1 MVAAFLAPH
10 RPLGETEAPGPH
22 NIRVPEYCQAPLL
35 ITLGLGP
42 ESAHEVSL
50 NPCFCPK
57 LRQVILSL
65 GALTLKLN
73 DPALKLTVL
82 HLMLTD
88 LALMLNDLILMLIK
102 PATVVIV
109 LDFEASESPLKV
121 ISLCV

>member
-1 MVAAFLAPH
+1 MVAAFRAPH

-22 NIRVPEYCQAPLL
+22 NIRVPEYRRAPLL

-42 ESAHEVSL
+42 ESAHEVSF

-65 GALTLKLN
+65 GALNLKLIDLALKFT
-73 DPALKLTVL
+73 DPALMV
-82 HLMLTD
+82 TD
-88 LALMLNDLILMLIK
+88 PALMLIK
-102 PATVVIV
+102 PAAVVIV
-109 LDFEASESPLKV
+109 LAFEDSDPSLKV

>member
-1 MVAAFLAPH
+1 MVAAFRAPH

-65 GALTLKLN
+65 GALN
-73 DPALKLTVL
+73 LKLTDL
-82 HLMLTD
+82 ALKLTD
-88 LALMLNDLILMLIK
+88 LALMFPDPALILIN
-102 PATVVIV
+102 PAVVVTV
-109 LDFEASESPLKV
+109 LAFEDSDPSLKV

>member
-1 MVAAFLAPH
+1 MVAAFRAPH
-10 RPLGETEAPGPH
+10 RPLGETEARGPP

-42 ESAHEVSL
+42 DSAHEVSL

-73 DPALKLTVL
+73 DLALKLIDLALKLT
-82 HLMLTD
+82 D
-88 LALMLNDLILMLIK
+88 LAHMIPDPALILIN
-102 PATVVIV
+102 PAAVVTV
-109 LDFEASESPLKV
+109 LDFQASESPLN
-121 ISLCV
+121 